1 MPDASENLT
10 PLAHDAQN
18 RCFGCGPANPIGLRL
33 SFFLAPDGLVVSQPV
48 IPDTFEG
55 PAGFVHGGIIATLL
69 DETMSK
75 AVRALGLR
83 SMTRHMEVDYLL
95 PVPSVKPIRLQ
106 GRLIRSEGRKHW
118 VEATL
123 LDAEAN
129 ILARGKGLF
138 IEVKE
143 RI

>member
-1 MPDASENLT
+1 
-10 PLAHDAQN
+10 
-18 RCFGCGPANPIGLRL
+18 
-33 SFFLAPDGLVVSQPV
+33 
-48 IPDTFEG
+48 
-55 PAGFVHGGIIATLL
+55 
-69 DETMSK
+69 MSK